1 MTSKYFP
8 EMKIKTKLRLGIGVL
23 FAMITVL
30 AVVGIRQ
37 VSLLSADSRNI
48 LIANHNSLDY
58 SRQMLHALDELEVH
72 AGALDLFKKN
82 LEAQQKNITEIGE
95 RGLTAQLTGHFE
107 KLKANV
113 RDKETV
119 ALIRNDALEIMS
131 INLDAINRKS
141 HIAGQTAKSSMVWIG
156 ITGTLCFIIAFTL
169 FVNLPGNIANPIRE
183 LTESIRQ
190 IANENYTERVHFGSH
205 DEYGQLAQSFNT
217 MAEKLE
223 EYNNSNLAKLMIE
236 KKRVETLI
244 DNMHDPVIGLDE
256 NRNVIFANEVAR
268 KVTGLQ
274 ASELVGRNATEV
286 ALHNDLVRSLVKDLF
301 EPQGTGSSQSSAM
314 KIYADE
320 KESYFEKEYVDI
332 SIVPTGEQQPRSIG
346 HVIILRNVTPY
357 KELDFAKTNFIA
369 NVSHELKTPISSI
382 KITLDLLRNERVG
395 DTNDEQRSLL
405 DSIRED
411 ADRLLKITGELLNI
425 TQVESGKIQLN
436 IAGTS
441 VREIVQYAI
450 AANET
455 QAENRDIRLQ
465 IEDKG
470 LRSNVLADS
479 EKTAWVLT
487 NLVSNAIRYSYDHS
501 SIRIVLDEDAEA
513 VRIAVADNGQ
523 GISQEY
529 KDKIFDRYFRVPG
542 STKEGTGLGLA
553 ISREF
558 MEAQD
563 GTLTVESELGAGST
577 FTIALKKAEQG
588 LRST

>member
-1 MTSKYFP
+1 
-8 EMKIKTKLRLGIGVL
+8 MKIKTKLRLGIGLL

-30 AVVGIRQ
+30 AVVGISQ

-48 LIANHNSLDY
+48 LIANHNSLEY
-58 SRQMLHALDELEVH
+58 TRQMLRALDELEVH
-72 AGALDLFKKN
+72 AGALDTFKKN

-95 RGLTAQLTGHFE
+95 KELTAQLAGHFE
-107 KLKANV
+107 KLKMNV
-113 RDKETV
+113 RDREAV
-119 ALIRNDALEIMS
+119 ELIRNDALEIMS

-141 HIAGQTAKSSMVWIG
+141 HIASQTAKSSMVWIG

-190 IANENYTERVHFGSH
+190 IANENYTERVHFGSG
-205 DEYGQLAQSFNT
+205 DEYGQLARSFNT

-223 EYNNSNLAKLMIE
+223 EYNSSSLARLMIE

-256 NRNVIFANEVAR
+256 NRKVIFANEVAR

-274 ASELVGRNATEV
+274 VSELVGRNAMDI
-286 ALHNDLVRSLVKDLF
+286 ALHNDLVRSLVKDISDPQ
-301 EPQGTGSSQSSAM
+301 PQGNGQGAAM
-314 KIYADE
+314 KIYADD

-395 DTNDEQRSLL
+395 DTNEEQRSLL

-441 VREIVQYAI
+441 PREIVQYAI

-455 QAENRDIRLQ
+455 QAESRDISLQ
-465 IEDKG
+465 IEDDG
-470 LRSNVLADS
+470 VQSSVMADS

-501 SIRIVLDEDAEA
+501 IIRIVLEEDAGS

-542 STKEGTGLGLA
+542 STREGTGLGLA

-577 FTIALKKAEQG
+577 FTIALKKPA
-588 LRST
+588 

>member
-1 MTSKYFP
+1 
-8 EMKIKTKLRLGIGVL
+8 MKIKTKLRLGIGLL

-48 LIANHNSLDY
+48 LIANHNSLEY
-58 SRQMLHALDELEVH
+58 TRQMLRALDELEVH
-72 AGALDLFKKN
+72 AGALDVFKKN

-95 RGLTAQLTGHFE
+95 KELTAQLAGHFE

-119 ALIRNDALEIMS
+119 ELIRNDALEIMS

-141 HIAGQTAKSSMVWIG
+141 HIASQTSKSSMVWIG

-190 IANENYTERVHFGSH
+190 IANENYTERVHFGSR

-223 EYNNSNLAKLMIE
+223 EYNSSNLARLMIE

-256 NRNVIFANEVAR
+256 NRKVIFANEVAR

-274 ASELVGRNATEV
+274 ASELVGRNAAEI

-301 EPQGTGSSQSSAM
+301 EPRAKINGQSEAM
-314 KIYADE
+314 KIYADD

-395 DTNDEQRSLL
+395 DTNEEQRSLL

-441 VREIVQYAI
+441 PREIVQYAI

-455 QAENRDIRLQ
+455 QAESRDIRLQ
-465 IEDKG
+465 VEDHG
-470 LRSNVLADS
+470 VQSSILADS

-501 SIRIVLDEDAEA
+501 SIRIILEEDAQT
-513 VRIAVADNGQ
+513 VRIAVADSGQ

-577 FTIALKKAEQG
+577 FTIALKKLA
-588 LRST
+588 

>member
-1 MTSKYFP
+1 
-8 EMKIKTKLRLGIGVL
+8 MKIKTKLRLGIGLL

-48 LIANHNSLDY
+48 LIANHNSLEY
-58 SRQMLHALDELEVH
+58 TRQMLRALDELEVH
-72 AGALDLFKKN
+72 AGALDTFKKN

-95 RGLTAQLTGHFE
+95 KELTEQLTAHFE
-107 KLKANV
+107 NLKTNV
-113 RDKETV
+113 RDREMI
-119 ALIRNDALEIMS
+119 ALIRGDALEIMS

-141 HIAGQTAKSSMVWIG
+141 HVASQTAKSSMVWIG
-156 ITGTLCFIIAFTL
+156 ITGTLCFLIAFTL

-190 IANENYTERVHFGSH
+190 IANENYTERVHFGSR

-223 EYNNSNLAKLMIE
+223 EYNSSSLAKLMIE

-256 NRNVIFANEVAR
+256 NRKVIFANEVAR

-274 ASELVGRNATEV
+274 VSELVGRNAMDI
-286 ALHNDLVRSLVKDLF
+286 ALHNDLVRSLVKDISD
-301 EPQGTGSSQSSAM
+301 PQARGNGQGAAM
-314 KIYADE
+314 KIYADD

-395 DTNDEQRSLL
+395 DTNEEQRSLL

-441 VREIVQYAI
+441 AREIVQYAI

-455 QAENRDIRLQ
+455 QAESRDISLQ
-465 IEDKG
+465 IEDRG
-470 LRSNVLADS
+470 VRSSVLADS

-487 NLVSNAIRYSYDHS
+487 NLISNAIRYSYDHS
-501 SIRIVLDEDAEA
+501 SIRIVLDEDAEM

-529 KDKIFDRYFRVPG
+529 KEKIFDRYFRVPG
-542 STKEGTGLGLA
+542 SNREGTGLGLA

-577 FTIALKKAEQG
+577 FTIALKKPA
-588 LRST
+588 

>member
-1 MTSKYFP
+1 
-8 EMKIKTKLRLGIGVL
+8 MKIKTKLRLGIGLL

-30 AVVGIRQ
+30 AAVGIRQ
-37 VSLLSADSRNI
+37 VSLLSTDSRNI
-48 LIANHNSLDY
+48 LIANHNSLEY
-58 SRQMLHALDELEVH
+58 TRQMLRALDELEVH
-72 AGALDLFKKN
+72 AGALDVFKKN
-82 LEAQQKNITEIGE
+82 LEAQQKNITETGE
-95 RGLTAQLTGHFE
+95 KELTAQLAGHFE
-107 KLKANV
+107 KLRANV

-119 ALIRNDALEIMS
+119 ELIRNDALEIMS
-131 INLDAINRKS
+131 VNLDAINRKS
-141 HIAGQTAKSSMVWIG
+141 HIAAQTARSSMVWIG

-190 IANENYTERVHFGSH
+190 IANENYTERVHFGSR

-223 EYNNSNLAKLMIE
+223 EYNSSNLARLMIE

-256 NRNVIFANEVAR
+256 NRKVIFANEVAR

-274 ASELVGRNATEV
+274 ATELVGRDASEV
-286 ALHNDLVRSLVKDLF
+286 ALHNDLVRSLVKDIF
-301 EPQGTGSSQSSAM
+301 DPQAKGTGQNAAI

-395 DTNDEQRSLL
+395 ATNDEQRGLL

-441 VREIVQYAI
+441 PGEIVRYAV

-455 QAENRDIRLQ
+455 QAESRDISLQ
-465 IEDKG
+465 IVDNDVHSG
-470 LRSNVLADS
+470 VLVDS

-487 NLVSNAIRYSYDHS
+487 NLISNAIRYSYDHS
-501 SIRIVLDEDAEA
+501 SIQITLSEDEDAVKIA
-513 VRIAVADNGQ
+513 VRDNGQ

-529 KDKIFDRYFRVPG
+529 KGKIFDRYFRVPG

-563 GTLTVESELGAGST
+563 GKLTVESELGAGST
-577 FTIALKKAEQG
+577 FTIALKKAV
-588 LRST
+588 

>member
-1 MTSKYFP
+1 
-8 EMKIKTKLRLGIGVL
+8 MKIKTKLRLGIGVL

-48 LIANHNSLDY
+48 LIANHNLLDY

-95 RGLTAQLTGHFE
+95 RGLSAQLTGHFE

-141 HIAGQTAKSSMVWIG
+141 HIASQTAKSSMVWIG

-223 EYNNSNLAKLMIE
+223 EYNSSNLAKLMIE

-256 NRNVIFANEVAR
+256 NRKVIFANEVAR

-286 ALHNDLVRSLVKDLF
+286 ALHNDLVRSLAKDLF
-301 EPQGTGSSQSSAM
+301 EPQATGSSQSSAM

-455 QAENRDIRLQ
+455 QAESRDIRLQ

>member
-1 MTSKYFP
+1 
-8 EMKIKTKLRLGIGVL
+8 MKIKTKLRLGIGLL

-58 SRQMLHALDELEVH
+58 TRQMLRALDELQVH
-72 AGALDLFKKN
+72 AGALDTFKKN
-82 LEAQQKNITEIGE
+82 LEAQQNNITEIGE
-95 RGLTAQLTGHFE
+95 KELTEQLTDHFE
-107 KLKANV
+107 RLKMNV
-113 RDKETV
+113 RDKEIV
-119 ALIRNDALEIMS
+119 ELIRNDALEIMS

-141 HIAGQTAKSSMVWIG
+141 LIASQTAKSSMVWIG

-190 IANENYTERVHFGSH
+190 IANENYTERVHFGSG

-223 EYNNSNLAKLMIE
+223 EYNSSSLARLMIE

-256 NRNVIFANEVAR
+256 NRKVIFANEVAR

-274 ASELVGRNATEV
+274 VSELVGRNAMDI
-286 ALHNDLVRSLVKDLF
+286 ALHNDLVRSLVKDISD
-301 EPQGTGSSQSSAM
+301 PQARNNGQGSAM
-314 KIYADE
+314 KIYADD
-320 KESYFEKEYVDI
+320 KESYFEKEYVNI

-395 DTNDEQRSLL
+395 DTNEEQRSLL

-441 VREIVQYAI
+441 PREIVQYAI

-455 QAENRDIRLQ
+455 QAESRDISLQ
-465 IEDKG
+465 IEDRG
-470 LRSNVLADS
+470 VQSSVLADS

-487 NLVSNAIRYSYDHS
+487 NLISNAIRYSYDHS
-501 SIRIVLDEDAEA
+501 SIRIVLEEDTGS

-542 STKEGTGLGLA
+542 STREGTGLGLA

-577 FTIALKKAEQG
+577 FTIALKKSA
-588 LRST
+588 

>member
-1 MTSKYFP
+1 
-8 EMKIKTKLRLGIGVL
+8 MKIKTKLRLGIGLL

-48 LIANHNSLDY
+48 IVANHNSLVY
-58 SRQMLHALDELEVH
+58 SRQMLRALDELEVH
-72 AGALDLFKKN
+72 AGALDLLKKN
-82 LEAQQKNITEIGE
+82 LEAQQRNVTEIGE
-95 RGLTAQLTGHFE
+95 KELTDQLTHHYE
-107 KLKANV
+107 KL
-113 RDKETV
+113 
-119 ALIRNDALEIMS
+119 RNDLRDQQLVGQIRADVTEIMS
-131 INLDAINRKS
+131 INLDAISRKS
-141 HIAGQTAKSSMVWIG
+141 DIAGQTAKSSMVWIG

-183 LTESIRQ
+183 LTGSIRQ
-190 IANENYTERVHFGSH
+190 IANENYTERVHFGSR
-205 DEYGQLAQSFNT
+205 DEYAQLAQSFNT

-223 EYNNSNLAKLMIE
+223 EYNSSNLARLMIE
-236 KKRVETLI
+236 KRRVETLI

-256 NRNVIFANEVAR
+256 NRTIIFANEEAR
-268 KVTGLQ
+268 NVTGLK
-274 ASELVGRNATEV
+274 AGEMVGRDAAEV
-286 ALHNDLVRSLVKDLF
+286 ALHNDLVRSLVRDIL
-301 EPQGTGSSQSSAM
+301 EPHTKANDPVSPM
-314 KIYADE
+314 KIYADG

-332 SIVPTGEQQPRSIG
+332 SIVPTGESTSRSIG

-436 IAGTS
+436 ITGS
-441 VREIVQYAI
+441 SPQEILHYAV

-455 QAENRDIRLQ
+455 QAESRDIRLLVD
-465 IEDKG
+465 ENG
-470 LRSNVLADS
+470 VTTNVLADS

-487 NLVSNAIRYSYDHS
+487 NLISNAIRYSYDHS
-501 SIRIVLDEDAEA
+501 SIHIALEEDRDA
-513 VRIAVADNGQ
+513 VRIAVRDNGQ

-529 KDKIFDRYFRVPG
+529 KDRIFDRYFRVPG

-558 MEAQD
+558 IEAQD

-577 FTIALKKAEQG
+577 FTIGLKK
-588 LRST
+588 SS

>member
-1 MTSKYFP
+1 
-8 EMKIKTKLRLGIGVL
+8 MKIKTKLRLGIGLL

-48 LIANHNSLDY
+48 LIANHNSLEY
-58 SRQMLHALDELEVH
+58 TRQMLRALDELEVH
-72 AGALDLFKKN
+72 AGALDTFKKS
-82 LEAQQKNITEIGE
+82 LAAQQKNITEIGE
-95 RGLTAQLTGHFE
+95 KELTAQLAGHFE
-107 KLKANV
+107 KLKTNV
-113 RDKETV
+113 RDKEAV
-119 ALIRNDALEIMS
+119 ELIRNDALEIMS

-141 HIAGQTAKSSMVWIG
+141 LIASQTAKSSMVWIG
-156 ITGTLCFIIAFTL
+156 ITGTLCFLIAFTL

-190 IANENYTERVHFGSH
+190 IANENYTERVHFGSS
-205 DEYGQLAQSFNT
+205 DEYGQLARSFNT

-223 EYNNSNLAKLMIE
+223 EYNSSNLARLMIE

-256 NRNVIFANEVAR
+256 NRKVIFANEVAR

-274 ASELVGRNATEV
+274 VSELVGRNAMDI
-286 ALHNDLVRSLVKDLF
+286 ALHNDLVRSLVKDIF
-301 EPQGTGSSQSSAM
+301 DPQVKGNGKGAAM
-314 KIYADE
+314 KIYADD

-395 DTNDEQRSLL
+395 NTNEEQRSLL

-436 IAGTS
+436 IAATS
-441 VREIVQYAI
+441 PREIVQYAI

-455 QAENRDIRLQ
+455 QAESRDISLQ
-465 IEDKG
+465 IVDNG
-470 LRSNVLADS
+470 VQANILADT

-501 SIRIVLDEDAEA
+501 SIRIVLEEDNES
-513 VRIAVADNGQ
+513 VRIAVTDSGQ

-577 FTIALKKAEQG
+577 FTIALKKPA
-588 LRST
+588 

>member
-1 MTSKYFP
+1 
-8 EMKIKTKLRLGIGVL
+8 MKIKTKLRLGIGLL

-30 AVVGIRQ
+30 AVVGISQ

-48 LIANHNSLDY
+48 LIANHNSLEY
-58 SRQMLHALDELEVH
+58 TRQMLRALDELEVH
-72 AGALDLFKKN
+72 AGALDTFKKN

-95 RGLTAQLTGHFE
+95 KELTAQLAGHFE
-107 KLKANV
+107 KLKMNV
-113 RDKETV
+113 RDRKAVE
-119 ALIRNDALEIMS
+119 LIRNDALEIMS

-141 HIAGQTAKSSMVWIG
+141 HIASQTAKSSMVWIG

-190 IANENYTERVHFGSH
+190 IANENYTERVHFGSG
-205 DEYGQLAQSFNT
+205 DEYGQLARSFNT

-223 EYNNSNLAKLMIE
+223 EYNSSSLARLMIE

-256 NRNVIFANEVAR
+256 NRKVIFANEVAR

-274 ASELVGRNATEV
+274 VSELVGRNAMDI
-286 ALHNDLVRSLVKDLF
+286 ALHNDLVRSLVKDISD
-301 EPQGTGSSQSSAM
+301 PQPKGNGQGAAM
-314 KIYADE
+314 KIYADD

-395 DTNDEQRSLL
+395 DTNEEQRSLL

-441 VREIVQYAI
+441 PREIVQYAI

-455 QAENRDIRLQ
+455 QAESRDISLQ
-465 IEDKG
+465 IEDDG
-470 LRSNVLADS
+470 VQSSVMADS

-501 SIRIVLDEDAEA
+501 IIRVVLEEDAGS

-542 STKEGTGLGLA
+542 STREGTGLGLA

-577 FTIALKKAEQG
+577 FTIALKKPA
-588 LRST
+588 

>member
-1 MTSKYFP
+1 
-8 EMKIKTKLRLGIGVL
+8 MKIKTKLRLGIGLL

-30 AVVGIRQ
+30 AVVSIRQ

-48 LIANHNSLDY
+48 LIANHNSLEY
-58 SRQMLHALDELEVH
+58 TRQMLRALDELEVH
-72 AGALDLFKKN
+72 AGALDTFKKN

-95 RGLTAQLTGHFE
+95 KELTAQLAGHFE
-107 KLKANV
+107 KLKTNL
-113 RDKETV
+113 RDREV
-119 ALIRNDALEIMS
+119 VELIRKDALEIMS

-141 HIAGQTAKSSMVWIG
+141 HVASQTAKSSMVLIG

-190 IANENYTERVHFGSH
+190 IANENYTERVHFGSG

-223 EYNNSNLAKLMIE
+223 EYNSSNLARLMIE

-256 NRNVIFANEVAR
+256 NRKVIFANEVAR

-274 ASELVGRNATEV
+274 VSELVGRNAMDI
-286 ALHNDLVRSLVKDLF
+286 ALHNDLVRSLVKDISD
-301 EPQGTGSSQSSAM
+301 PQARANGQGTAM
-314 KIYADE
+314 KIYADD

-395 DTNDEQRSLL
+395 DTNEEQRSLL

-436 IAGTS
+436 IAETS
-441 VREIVQYAI
+441 PREIVQYAI

-455 QAENRDIRLQ
+455 QAESRDISLH
-465 IEDKG
+465 IEDRG
-470 LRSNVLADS
+470 VRSNVLVDS

-487 NLVSNAIRYSYDHS
+487 NLVSNAIRYSHDHA
-501 SIRIVLDEDAEA
+501 SIRIILDEDATT

-542 STKEGTGLGLA
+542 SNREGTGLGLA

-563 GTLTVESELGAGST
+563 GTLIVESELGAGST
-577 FTIALKKAEQG
+577 FTIALKKPA
-588 LRST
+588 

>member
-1 MTSKYFP
+1 
-8 EMKIKTKLRLGIGVL
+8 MKIKTKLRLGIGLL

-48 LIANHNSLDY
+48 LIANHNSLEY
-58 SRQMLHALDELEVH
+58 SRQMLRALDELQVH
-72 AGALDLFKKN
+72 AGALDTFKKN

-95 RGLTAQLTGHFE
+95 KELTEQLTGHFE
-107 KLKANV
+107 KLKMNV
-113 RDKETV
+113 RDREMV
-119 ALIRNDALEIMS
+119 ELIRNDALEIMS

-141 HIAGQTAKSSMVWIG
+141 QIAGQTAKSSMVWIG

-190 IANENYTERVHFGSH
+190 IANENYTERVHFGSG

-223 EYNNSNLAKLMIE
+223 EYNSSNLARLMIE

-256 NRNVIFANEVAR
+256 NRKVIFANEVAR

-274 ASELVGRNATEV
+274 VSELVGRNAMDI
-286 ALHNDLVRSLVKDLF
+286 ALHNDLVRSLVKDISD
-301 EPQGTGSSQSSAM
+301 PQVRGKGQGTAM
-314 KIYADE
+314 KIYADD

-395 DTNDEQRSLL
+395 DTNEEQRSLL

-441 VREIVQYAI
+441 PREIVQYAI

-455 QAENRDIRLQ
+455 QAESRDISLQ
-465 IEDKG
+465 IEDRG
-470 LRSNVLADS
+470 VRSSVLADS
-479 EKTAWVLT
+479 EKTAWVVT
-487 NLVSNAIRYSYDHS
+487 NLVSNAIRYSYEHS
-501 SIRIVLDEDAEA
+501 SIRIILEEDPES

-577 FTIALKKAEQG
+577 FTIALKKSA
-588 LRST
+588 

>member
-1 MTSKYFP
+1 
-8 EMKIKTKLRLGIGVL
+8 MKIKTKLRLGIGLL

-48 LIANHNSLDY
+48 LIANHNSLEY
-58 SRQMLHALDELEVH
+58 SRQMLRALDELEMH
-72 AGALDLFKKN
+72 AGALDTFKKN
-82 LEAQQKNITEIGE
+82 LEAQQQNITEIGE
-95 RGLTAQLTGHFE
+95 KELTEQLAGHFE
-107 KLKANV
+107 KLKTNV
-113 RDKETV
+113 RDKEAV
-119 ALIRNDALEIMS
+119 ELIRNDALEIMS

-141 HIAGQTAKSSMVWIG
+141 LIAGQTAKSSMVWIG
-156 ITGTLCFIIAFTL
+156 ITGTLCFLIAFTL

-190 IANENYTERVHFGSH
+190 IANENYTERVHFGSS

-223 EYNNSNLAKLMIE
+223 EYNSSNLARLMIE

-256 NRNVIFANEVAR
+256 NRKVIFANEVAR

-274 ASELVGRNATEV
+274 VSELVGRNATDI
-286 ALHNDLVRSLVKDLF
+286 ALHNDLVRSLVKDISD
-301 EPQGTGSSQSSAM
+301 PQARDNGQGTAM
-314 KIYADE
+314 KIYADN

-382 KITLDLLRNERVG
+382 KITLDLLQNERVG
-395 DTNDEQRSLL
+395 DTNEEQRSLL

-425 TQVESGKIQLN
+425 TQVESGKIQLS
-436 IAGTS
+436 IAATS
-441 VREIVQYAI
+441 PREIVQYAI

-455 QAENRDIRLQ
+455 QAGSRDISLQ
-465 IEDKG
+465 IEDRG
-470 LRSNVLADS
+470 VRSSVLADS

-501 SIRIVLDEDAEA
+501 SIRIQLDEDSES
-513 VRIAVADNGQ
+513 VRIAVTDSGQ

-577 FTIALKKAEQG
+577 FTIALKKPA
-588 LRST
+588 

>member
-1 MTSKYFP
+1 
-8 EMKIKTKLRLGIGVL
+8 MKIKTKLRLGIGLL

-48 LIANHNSLDY
+48 LIANHNSLEY
-58 SRQMLHALDELEVH
+58 TRQMLRALDELEVH
-72 AGALDLFKKN
+72 AGALDAFKKN

-95 RGLTAQLTGHFE
+95 KELTAQLAGHFE

-119 ALIRNDALEIMS
+119 ELIRNDALEIMS

-141 HIAGQTAKSSMVWIG
+141 HIASQTAKSSMVWIG
-156 ITGTLCFIIAFTL
+156 ITGTLCFIVAFTL

-190 IANENYTERVHFGSH
+190 IANENYTERVHFGSR

-223 EYNNSNLAKLMIE
+223 EYNSSNLARLMIE

-256 NRNVIFANEVAR
+256 NRKVIFANEVAR

-274 ASELVGRNATEV
+274 ASELVGRNAAEI

-301 EPQGTGSSQSSAM
+301 EPQAKINGQSAAM
-314 KIYADE
+314 KIYADD

-395 DTNDEQRSLL
+395 DTNEEQRSLL

-441 VREIVQYAI
+441 PGEIVRYAI

-455 QAENRDIRLQ
+455 QAESRDIHLQ
-465 IEDKG
+465 IEDRG
-470 LRSNVLADS
+470 VQSSILADS

-501 SIRIVLDEDAEA
+501 SIRIILEEDAQT
-513 VRIAVADNGQ
+513 VRIAVADSGQ

-529 KDKIFDRYFRVPG
+529 KEKIFDRYFRVPG

-577 FTIALKKAEQG
+577 FTIALKK
-588 LRST
+588 LT

>member
-1 MTSKYFP
+1 
-8 EMKIKTKLRLGIGVL
+8 MKIKTKLRLGIGLL

-58 SRQMLHALDELEVH
+58 TRQMLRALDELQVH
-72 AGALDLFKKN
+72 AGALDTFKKN
-82 LEAQQKNITEIGE
+82 LEAQQNNITEIGE
-95 RGLTAQLTGHFE
+95 KELTEQLTDHFE
-107 KLKANV
+107 RLKMNV
-113 RDKETV
+113 RDKEIV
-119 ALIRNDALEIMS
+119 ELIRNDALEIMS
-131 INLDAINRKS
+131 INLEAINRKS
-141 HIAGQTAKSSMVWIG
+141 LIASQTAKSSMVWIG

-190 IANENYTERVHFGSH
+190 IANENYTERVHFGSG

-223 EYNNSNLAKLMIE
+223 EYNSSSLARLMIE

-256 NRNVIFANEVAR
+256 NRKVIFANEVAR
-268 KVTGLQ
+268 KVAGLQ
-274 ASELVGRNATEV
+274 VSELVGRNAMDI
-286 ALHNDLVRSLVKDLF
+286 ALHNDLVRSLVKDISD
-301 EPQGTGSSQSSAM
+301 PQARNNGQGSAM
-314 KIYADE
+314 KIYADD
-320 KESYFEKEYVDI
+320 KESYFEKEYVNI

-395 DTNDEQRSLL
+395 DTNEEQRSLL

-441 VREIVQYAI
+441 PREIVQYAI

-455 QAENRDIRLQ
+455 QAESRDISLQ
-465 IEDKG
+465 IEDRG
-470 LRSNVLADS
+470 VQSSVLADS

-487 NLVSNAIRYSYDHS
+487 NLISNAIRYSYDHS
-501 SIRIVLDEDAEA
+501 SIRIVLEEDTGS

-542 STKEGTGLGLA
+542 STREGTGLGLA

-577 FTIALKKAEQG
+577 FTIALKKSA
-588 LRST
+588 

>member
-1 MTSKYFP
+1 
-8 EMKIKTKLRLGIGVL
+8 MKIKTKLRLGIGLL

-48 LIANHNSLDY
+48 LIANHNSLEY
-58 SRQMLHALDELEVH
+58 TRQMLRALDELEVH
-72 AGALDLFKKN
+72 AGALDTFKKN

-95 RGLTAQLTGHFE
+95 KELTEQLAGHFE
-107 KLKANV
+107 KLKTNL
-113 RDKETV
+113 RDREV
-119 ALIRNDALEIMS
+119 VELIRNDALEIMS

-141 HIAGQTAKSSMVWIG
+141 HIASQTAKSSMVWIG

-190 IANENYTERVHFGSH
+190 IANENYTERVHFGSG

-223 EYNNSNLAKLMIE
+223 EYNSSSLARLMIE

-256 NRNVIFANEVAR
+256 NRKVIFANEVAR

-274 ASELVGRNATEV
+274 VSELVGRNAMDI
-286 ALHNDLVRSLVKDLF
+286 ALHNDLVRSLVKDISD
-301 EPQGTGSSQSSAM
+301 PQPKGNAQGAAM
-314 KIYADE
+314 KIYADD

-395 DTNDEQRSLL
+395 DTNEEQRSLL

-441 VREIVQYAI
+441 PREIVQYAI

-455 QAENRDIRLQ
+455 QAESRDIRLQ
-465 IEDKG
+465 IEDNG
-470 LRSNVLADS
+470 VQSSVMADS

-501 SIRIVLDEDAEA
+501 SIRIVLEEDAGS
-513 VRIAVADNGQ
+513 VRIAVADSGQ

-529 KDKIFDRYFRVPG
+529 RDKIFDRYFRVPG

-563 GTLTVESELGAGST
+563 GTLTVESELGAGSI
-577 FTIALKKAEQG
+577 FTIALKKPA
-588 LRST
+588 

>member
-1 MTSKYFP
+1 
-8 EMKIKTKLRLGIGVL
+8 
-23 FAMITVL
+23 
-30 AVVGIRQ
+30 
-37 VSLLSADSRNI
+37 
-48 LIANHNSLDY
+48 
-58 SRQMLHALDELEVH
+58 
-72 AGALDLFKKN
+72 
-82 LEAQQKNITEIGE
+82 
-95 RGLTAQLTGHFE
+95 
-107 KLKANV
+107 
-113 RDKETV
+113 
-119 ALIRNDALEIMS
+119 
-131 INLDAINRKS
+131 
-141 HIAGQTAKSSMVWIG
+141 
-156 ITGTLCFIIAFTL
+156 
-169 FVNLPGNIANPIRE
+169 
-183 LTESIRQ
+183 
-190 IANENYTERVHFGSH
+190 
-205 DEYGQLAQSFNT
+205 
-217 MAEKLE
+217 
-223 EYNNSNLAKLMIE
+223 
-236 KKRVETLI
+236 
-244 DNMHDPVIGLDE
+244 
-256 NRNVIFANEVAR
+256 VIFANEVAR

-274 ASELVGRNATEV
+274 VSELVGRNAMDI
-286 ALHNDLVRSLVKDLF
+286 ALHNDLVRSLVKDISD
-301 EPQGTGSSQSSAM
+301 PQARGNGQGAAM
-314 KIYADE
+314 KIYADD

-395 DTNDEQRSLL
+395 DTNEEQRSLL

-441 VREIVQYAI
+441 AREIVQYAI

-455 QAENRDIRLQ
+455 QAESRDISLQ
-465 IEDKG
+465 IEDRG
-470 LRSNVLADS
+470 VRSSVLADS

-487 NLVSNAIRYSYDHS
+487 NLISNAVRYSYDHS
-501 SIRIVLDEDAEA
+501 SIRIVLDEDAEM

-529 KDKIFDRYFRVPG
+529 KEKIFDRYFRVPG
-542 STKEGTGLGLA
+542 SNREGTGLGLA

-577 FTIALKKAEQG
+577 FTIALKKPV
-588 LRST
+588 

>member
-1 MTSKYFP
+1 
-8 EMKIKTKLRLGIGVL
+8 MKIKTKLRLGIGLL

-48 LIANHNSLDY
+48 LIANHNSLEY
-58 SRQMLHALDELEVH
+58 SRQMLRALDELEMH
-72 AGALDLFKKN
+72 AGALDTFKKN
-82 LEAQQKNITEIGE
+82 LEAQQQNITEIGE
-95 RGLTAQLTGHFE
+95 KELTEQLAGHFE
-107 KLKANV
+107 KLKTNV
-113 RDKETV
+113 RDKEAV
-119 ALIRNDALEIMS
+119 ELIRNDALEIMS

-141 HIAGQTAKSSMVWIG
+141 LIAGQTAKSSMVWIG
-156 ITGTLCFIIAFTL
+156 ITGTLCFLIAFTL

-190 IANENYTERVHFGSH
+190 IANENYTERVHFGSS

-223 EYNNSNLAKLMIE
+223 EYNSSNLARLMIE

-256 NRNVIFANEVAR
+256 NRKVIFANEVAR

-274 ASELVGRNATEV
+274 VSELVGRNATDI
-286 ALHNDLVRSLVKDLF
+286 ALHNDLVRSLVKDISD
-301 EPQGTGSSQSSAM
+301 PQARDNGQGTAM
-314 KIYADE
+314 KIYADN

-382 KITLDLLRNERVG
+382 KITLDLLQNERVG
-395 DTNDEQRSLL
+395 DTNEEQRSLL

-425 TQVESGKIQLN
+425 TQVESGKIQLS
-436 IAGTS
+436 IAATS
-441 VREIVQYAI
+441 PQEIVQYAI

-455 QAENRDIRLQ
+455 QAGSRDISLQ
-465 IEDKG
+465 IEDRG
-470 LRSNVLADS
+470 VRSSVLADS
-479 EKTAWVLT
+479 EKTAWVVT

-501 SIRIVLDEDAEA
+501 SIRIQLDEDSES
-513 VRIAVADNGQ
+513 VRIAVTDSGQ

-577 FTIALKKAEQG
+577 FTIALKKPA
-588 LRST
+588 

>member
-1 MTSKYFP
+1 
-8 EMKIKTKLRLGIGVL
+8 MKIKTKLRLGIGLL

-48 LIANHNSLDY
+48 LIANHNSLEY
-58 SRQMLHALDELEVH
+58 SRQMLRALDELQVH
-72 AGALDLFKKN
+72 AGALDTFKKN

-95 RGLTAQLTGHFE
+95 KELTEQLTDHFE
-107 KLKANV
+107 KLKMNV
-113 RDKETV
+113 RDREIV
-119 ALIRNDALEIMS
+119 ELIRNDALEIMS

-141 HIAGQTAKSSMVWIG
+141 QIAGQTAKSSMVWIG

-190 IANENYTERVHFGSH
+190 IANENYTERVHFGSG

-223 EYNNSNLAKLMIE
+223 EYNSSNLARLMIE

-256 NRNVIFANEVAR
+256 NRKVIFANEVAR

-274 ASELVGRNATEV
+274 VSELVGRNAMDI
-286 ALHNDLVRSLVKDLF
+286 ALHNDLVRSLVKDISD
-301 EPQGTGSSQSSAM
+301 PQARGKGQGTAM
-314 KIYADE
+314 KIYADD

-395 DTNDEQRSLL
+395 DTNEEQRSLL

-441 VREIVQYAI
+441 PREIVQYAI

-455 QAENRDIRLQ
+455 QAESRDISLQ
-465 IEDKG
+465 IEDRG
-470 LRSNVLADS
+470 VRSSVLVDS
-479 EKTAWVLT
+479 EKTAWVVT

-501 SIRIVLDEDAEA
+501 SIRIILEEDPES

-577 FTIALKKAEQG
+577 FTIALKKSA
-588 LRST
+588 

>member
-1 MTSKYFP
+1 
-8 EMKIKTKLRLGIGVL
+8 MKIKTKLRLGIGLL

-30 AVVGIRQ
+30 AVVGISQ

-48 LIANHNSLDY
+48 LIANHNSLEY
-58 SRQMLHALDELEVH
+58 TRQMLRALDELEVH
-72 AGALDLFKKN
+72 AGALDTFKKN

-95 RGLTAQLTGHFE
+95 KELTAQLAGHFE
-107 KLKANV
+107 KLKMNV
-113 RDKETV
+113 RDREAV
-119 ALIRNDALEIMS
+119 ELIRNDALEIMS

-141 HIAGQTAKSSMVWIG
+141 HIASQTAKSSMVWIG

-190 IANENYTERVHFGSH
+190 IANENYTERVHFGSG
-205 DEYGQLAQSFNT
+205 DEYGQLARSFNT

-223 EYNNSNLAKLMIE
+223 EYNSSSLARLMIE

-256 NRNVIFANEVAR
+256 NRKVIFANEVAR

-274 ASELVGRNATEV
+274 VSELVGRNAMDI
-286 ALHNDLVRSLVKDLF
+286 ALHNDLVRSLVKDISD
-301 EPQGTGSSQSSAM
+301 PQPKGNGQGAAM
-314 KIYADE
+314 KIYADD

-395 DTNDEQRSLL
+395 DTNEEQRSLL

-441 VREIVQYAI
+441 PREIVQYAI

-455 QAENRDIRLQ
+455 QAESRDISLQ
-465 IEDKG
+465 IEDDG
-470 LRSNVLADS
+470 VQSSVMADS

-501 SIRIVLDEDAEA
+501 IIRIVLEEDAGS

-542 STKEGTGLGLA
+542 STREGTGLGLA

-577 FTIALKKAEQG
+577 FTIALKKPA
-588 LRST
+588 